1 MFWREGLER
10 GKITG
15 KMEFLATY
23 LYVHGLL
30 GGQKKIG
37 QAERIFQA
45 NLSFS
50 IRIVDFY
57 Q

>member
-30 GGQKKIG
+30 GGQKKIE
-37 QAERIFQA
+37 QVKRIFQA
-45 NLSFS
+45 NLSLS